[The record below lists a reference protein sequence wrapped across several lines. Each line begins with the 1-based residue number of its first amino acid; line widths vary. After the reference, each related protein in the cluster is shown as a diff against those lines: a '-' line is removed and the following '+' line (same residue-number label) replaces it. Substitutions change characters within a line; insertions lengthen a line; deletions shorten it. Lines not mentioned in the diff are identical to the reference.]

1 MKLERIEP
9 RIITIR
15 LTQEESDPDYGS
27 CLWAVFKLDLDRYE
41 ISITGDCGNYSY
53 GWHPTPKTES
63 FLHLIGRMDE
73 GYFLDKIANRSRID
87 QQETYN
93 SVLQLLECNGIAI
106 DAIDE
111 DDCDALL
118 AACGSYDTDSHGVLS
133 EIRDVLEEMEV
144 SKQVDTFDLCGC
156 IEMDYT
162 PSQKKI
168 AEVFGKYIRPW
179 ARREDRERAQEP
191 YTLAPIEDYDGLKR
205 KYVVLKSDTGA
216 VVENCFVLRPEKDH
230 AAIEALI
237 AYANST
243 GNKVLA
249 KDIRAWIDDL
259 SGGR

>member
-1 MKLERIEP
+1 MKLEQINP

-27 CLWAVFKLDLDRYE
+27 CLWSAFKIDLDAYE
-41 ISITGDCGNYSY
+41 ICITGDCGNYAH

-73 GYFLDKIANRSRID
+73 DYFLDKIASRSRID

-93 SVLQLLECNGIAI
+93 RVLKLLECNGIAI

-111 DDCDALL
+111 DDRDALL
-118 AACGSYDTDSHGVLS
+118 AACGSYISDSHGVLS
-133 EIRDVLEEMEV
+133 EIRAVLEEMEV

-168 AEVFGKYIRPW
+168 AEVFAKYIRPW
-179 ARREDRERAQEP
+179 ARREDRERAGQAA
-191 YTLAPIEDYDGLKR
+191 APTKAEDADGLSLYLRNLARSNAGLTSYDRELLQDASKLIDELHDELKQEKR
-205 KYVVLKSDTGA
+205 RRLFA
-216 VVENCFVLRPEKDH
+216 EK
-230 AAIEALI
+230 EAHQ
-237 AYANST
+237 
-243 GNKVLA
+243 
-249 KDIRAWIDDL
+249 
-259 SGGR
+259 

>member
-1 MKLERIEP
+1 MKLERIKP

-41 ISITGDCGNYSY
+41 ISITGDCGNYSC

-63 FLHLIGRMDE
+63 FLHLIGRMDD
-73 GYFLDKIANRSRID
+73 GYFLDKIASRSRID
-87 QQETYN
+87 QQGTYN
-93 SVLQLLECNGIAI
+93 CVLQLLEGKGIAI

-111 DDCDALL
+111 DDRDALL
-118 AACGSYDTDSHGVLS
+118 AACGSYITDSHGVLS

-179 ARREDRERAQEP
+179 ARSEDQERDGQA
-191 YTLAPIEDYDGLKR
+191 TAPMNERDADGLSLYLRNLAGSNAGLTNYDRDLLRDASKLIDEFHDA
-205 KYVVLKSDTGA
+205 LKQ
-216 VVENCFVLRPEKDH
+216 ERRRR
-230 AAIEALI
+230 LI
-237 AYANST
+237 ADPTEVIKHEAD
-243 GNKVLA
+243 A
-249 KDIRAWIDDL
+249 F
-259 SGGR
+259 